1 MDAYFELMKFSNNI
15 RLKTTN
21 QNFEKCLD
29 VINYIRVL
37 NKMTIEQKDKKLFH
51 IIHEAERDFPF
62 QTSEFYSLEH
72 D

>member
-1 MDAYFELMKFSNNI
+1 MSKKKAIISYD
-15 RLKTTN
+15 
-21 QNFEKCLD
+21 
-29 VINYIRVL
+29 
-37 NKMTIEQKDKKLFH
+37 KMTIEQKDKKLFH